1 MKEDKHMQT
10 TPPVGIYVKVPHLS
24 HLILSGSA
32 FIGEISNTNHQQF
45 KITIFK
51 WLLHISLANYIQHC
65 KKITANRMF
74 FWEKPNQVPHPQSL
88 HIYMTTA
95 HSPYPL
101 LSSISLAVIGCVL
114 KRSLVLRPPP
124 DPPGR

>member
-65 KKITANRMF
+65 KKDHS
-74 FWEKPNQVPHPQSL
+74 KPHVLLGKTKPGASSAELAHL
-88 HIYMTTA
+88 HDYSTQ
-95 HSPYPL
+95 PL
-101 LSSISLAVIGCVL
+101 PAALLHLIGCDRL
-114 KRSLVLRPPP
+114 CPEAIAGLATTT
-124 DPPGR
+124 